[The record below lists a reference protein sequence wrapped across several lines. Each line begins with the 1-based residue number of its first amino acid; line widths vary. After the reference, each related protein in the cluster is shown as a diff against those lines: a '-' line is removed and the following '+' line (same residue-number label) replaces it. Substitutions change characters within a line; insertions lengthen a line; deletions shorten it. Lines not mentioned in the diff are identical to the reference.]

1 MVIAIVI
8 VFVFVDYC
16 LLLKVVA
23 IIISFLVHVISGGP
37 LLVSLLLLF
46 LVILQLVSTPISQ
59 EDWLLSML
67 QYLKPPLFHFQNT
80 SMMAIVLVL
89 IPVEINVQLCCHF
102 FKPII
107 VLTLILNTII
117 SIVIVIIITTI
128 INFLSFLN
136 FKT

>member
-37 LLVSLLLLF
+37 LLVSLLLLLLF

-80 SMMAIVLVL
+80 STMAIVLVF
-89 IPVEINVQLCCHF
+89 IPVKINVQLCCHF
-102 FKPII
+102 F
-107 VLTLILNTII
+107 
-117 SIVIVIIITTI
+117 
-128 INFLSFLN
+128 
-136 FKT
+136 